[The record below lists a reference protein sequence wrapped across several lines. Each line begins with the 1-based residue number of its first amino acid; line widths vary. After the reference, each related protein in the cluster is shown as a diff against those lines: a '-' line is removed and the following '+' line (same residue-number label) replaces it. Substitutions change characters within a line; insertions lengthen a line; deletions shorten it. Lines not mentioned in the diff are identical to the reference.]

1 MAAALVQG
9 KTWRMFFIRHRQCSV
24 YSLKL
29 SDSCLSWTQEGPSVI
44 ASGTPALRHFWL
56 NQKPWWM
63 PVKSW
68 ANEVTV
74 SRRWKDVFFLLS
86 SIWQPIT
93 YQVSPHSGRIPLCI
107 DGPQEAQQQGVAHPL
122 VSMVA
127 AVALPASA
135 WKKNKTH
142 LPADAAALGFDWI
155 DLIPSLI
162 PTQSPAAEVTGPFAQ
177 HGELA
182 ASTQEEKP
190 ARSSCTALSIIS
202 KTAI

>member
-44 ASGTPALRHFWL
+44 ASFTLAVRHFWL

-63 PVKSW
+63 SVKSW

-74 SRRWKDVFFLLS
+74 SRWWKVVILLRG
-86 SIWQPIT
+86 WRRRT
-93 YQVSPHSGRIPLCI
+93 YQVAPHSGRVPLCI

-122 VSMVA
+122 GPMVA
-127 AVALPASA
+127 AVALPATVRKSETCTFYLTP
-135 WKKNKTH
+135 K
-142 LPADAAALGFDWI
+142 LSC
-155 DLIPSLI
+155 LIW
-162 PTQSPAAEVTGPFAQ
+162 
-177 HGELA
+177 
-182 ASTQEEKP
+182 
-190 ARSSCTALSIIS
+190 SILFRH
-202 KTAI
+202 